1 MTLTKVGTKFVESYL
16 VSKIL
21 SERIPLVRWKVN
33 MSRSHAFIAASLSMI
48 VIAAPV
54 QAADTIST
62 LDQAVS
68 TALDKHPD
76 IRLAMEGLRKTKNT
90 ITQVLGPAKSPTVRA
105 TASYTRLSGLGAA
118 FGGGGAGGGGGAVQ
132 NPFPIGLQIQPPG
145 SVPVSLGAPTRS
157 RQAGGDGTGGNGDG
171 NVFGSNINL
180 NQQSVQMSLTQII
193 DLAGTIRLAD
203 HIGDTEVAIV
213 EQEILRTKDA
223 VSLSVRNQWYATLR
237 ADSLVT
243 VASANLDRS
252 KAQLAVAEAQ
262 LRNGVVAA
270 YDVLR
275 AKTQVSNDQQQ
286 LTTAANQA
294 QIQRTALA
302 LAIGVPPSTVFNM
315 SAPAKPDEIAI
326 PALPTTS
333 RQDLIAFAQ
342 KNRPEA
348 IAASLNTTKA
358 SQNTKYQK
366 GGLSGSVAV
375 SLNGNYNP
383 NPALVANQQA
393 TGSLTLVY
401 QKPILDGGVTRAA
414 TDSAHADERRA
425 AIQAEQFARGIE
437 TEVIQ
442 AHIAVFDAH
451 ERIKTSTAGLQ
462 EAREAFRLA
471 GVRYREGVDTQ
482 VAVYDAQ
489 AALTQAET
497 NAVNSKYDY
506 YIALAQLDRVTG
518 KR

>member
-1 MTLTKVGTKFVESYL
+1 MVGIKFVESSS
-16 VSKIL
+16 VNNVVI
-21 SERIPLVRWKVN
+21 ERIPPFRWKVT
-33 MSRSHAFIAASLSMI
+33 MSRSHAIIAASLSLVTLASPI
-48 VIAAPV
+48 
-54 QAADTIST
+54 QAADAITS

-68 TALDKHPD
+68 AALEKHPD
-76 IRLAMEGLRKTKNT
+76 IRLAAETLRKTKNT
-90 ITQVLGPAKSPTVRA
+90 ITQVLGPAKSPTLRA

-118 FGGGGAGGGGGAVQ
+118 FGGGGAGGATGTIQ

-145 SVPVSLGAPTRS
+145 SVPVNLGTPTRG
-157 RQAGGDGTGGNGDG
+157 RDTGGTTSGNTGGG

-180 NQQSVQMSLTQII
+180 NQQSVQMSLTQVV
-193 DLAGTIRLAD
+193 DVAGTIRLAD
-203 HIGDTEVAIV
+203 HIGDAQVSIV
-213 EQEILRTKDA
+213 EQDIRRTQDTVA
-223 VSLSVRNQWYATLR
+223 LSVRNQWYATLR
-237 ADSLVT
+237 ADSLVHIST
-243 VASANLDRS
+243 ANLDRS

-275 AKTQVSNDQQQ
+275 AKTQVANDQQQ
-286 LTTAANQA
+286 LTTARNQA
-294 QIQRTALA
+294 QIQRTSRA
-302 LAIGVPPSTVFNM
+302 LAIGVEPTTEFKLA
-315 SAPAKPDEIAI
+315 APAKPDDIVI
-326 PALPTTS
+326 PALPTS
-333 RQDLIAFAQ
+333 SIQDLVAFAQ
-342 KNRPEA
+342 TNRPEA
-348 IAASLNTTKA
+348 IAAGLSKKMA
-358 SQNTKYQK
+358 HHNTKYQQ
-366 GGLSGSVAV
+366 GGMNGSLAV
-375 SLNGNYNP
+375 SINGNYNP
-383 NPALVANQQA
+383 NPALVSNQQG

-401 QKPILDGGVTRAA
+401 QRPILDGGVTRAA

-425 AIQAEQFARGIE
+425 AIQADQFVRGIE

-442 AHIAVFDAH
+442 AHIAVLDAH
-451 ERIKTSTAGLQ
+451 ERIATSAAGLN

-506 YIALAQLDRVTG
+506 FIALAQLDRVTG